1 MEAVWEVKL
10 RPTIFKYK
18 FKMNCAM
25 ASKATYVIHGPKF
38 ETSNSLN
45 PNFVHLFQFDC
56 STLYLVL

>member
-45 PNFVHLFQFDC
+45 PNFVHLF
-56 STLYLVL
+56 